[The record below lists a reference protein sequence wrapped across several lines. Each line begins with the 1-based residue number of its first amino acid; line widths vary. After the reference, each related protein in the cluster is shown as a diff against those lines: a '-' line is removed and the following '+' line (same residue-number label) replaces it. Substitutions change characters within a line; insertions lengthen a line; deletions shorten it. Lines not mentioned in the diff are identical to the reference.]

1 MDEQLRQRLSDLV
14 GSDRVVLFMKGSRR
28 APQCG
33 FSAQV
38 VQILDRLLP
47 EYSTVD
53 VLQDP
58 DVRDGIK
65 ELSDWPTIPQLYIG
79 GEFQGGCDIVREMY
93 QAGEL
98 HQALGLERGEAVVP
112 ELRITPAAIELV
124 REAQARHGG
133 GELHL
138 AIDALFR
145 HSLGFGPA
153 SGDEIRVEVGGLA
166 VLLDPD
172 SSARAHGLMIDVQEG
187 PHGRGLRID
196 NPNAPPPVAQMSVQ
210 ELAALRAAGEPMR
223 LIDVRT
229 PEERERAAI
238 EGAELFDTALE
249 RELLELDKDTRLVF
263 LCHHGNR
270 SQVAAERFAARG
282 FRNLHNVAGGLDA
295 WSREV
300 DPSIPRY

>member
-1 MDEQLRQRLSDLV
+1 MEDQLRQRLSDLV
-14 GSDRVVLFMKGSRR
+14 ASDQVVLFMKGNRQ

-47 EYSTVD
+47 EYTTVD

-58 DVRDGIK
+58 ELREGVK
-65 ELSDWPTIPQLYIG
+65 ELSDWPTIPQLYVR

-98 HQALGLERGEAVVP
+98 HYALGLERSEAVVP
-112 ELRITPAAIELV
+112 EVRMTPAAAELV
-124 REAQARHGG
+124 REAQSRHGG

-138 AIDALFR
+138 SIDALFR

-153 SGDEIRVEVGGLA
+153 SGDEVQVEVEGVS

-172 SSARAHGLMIDVQEG
+172 SSVRAHGLMIDVQEG

-196 NPNAPPPVAQMSVQ
+196 NPNSPPPVGQMSVQ
-210 ELAALRAAGEPMR
+210 ELAALRERGEPLR

-229 PEERERAAI
+229 PEERERAAL
-238 EGAELFDTALE
+238 EGSELFDAALE
-249 RELLELDKDTRLVF
+249 RELVELDKDTRLVF

-270 SQVAAERFAARG
+270 SQIAAQRFAARG
-282 FRNLHNVAGGLDA
+282 FRNLHNVAGGLEA
-295 WSREV
+295 WSREI
-300 DPSIPRY
+300 DPSVPRY